1 MCDTLKTKLKGR
13 ILHSQSREVVSN
25 VYKFMKKE
33 ADDKSLSIPLAKA
46 RARTAVATGVSEREI
61 TRINNELK
69 KITLHSD
76 NGESSFSTPNKLKG
90 SRKRPIT
97 GLDEFDKALIRR
109 IVYEF
114 HFQKKK
120 LPTVSLLHEELKQRM
135 DFKGSKSS
143 LKKLLKELGFKW
155 RKTQNNRKLL
165 IETNEIR
172 EKRISYLRAL
182 KRYRSEGRPVIYL
195 DESYI
200 LTSHVSSASW
210 SDDSTKG
217 MRVPISKGQRL
228 IMIHAGSE
236 AGFVPNA
243 LTMWK
248 ASNVTGDYHDNVNK
262 DTMMRWMKEK
272 LLPNIP
278 PRSVI
283 VVDNA
288 PYHNAQKDKAPTSKS
303 RKQEM
308 KDWLLKHGIPFS
320 DDLLVPELYKL
331 ILQYKPR
338 FVRYELDELVA
349 TNEHVVLRLPPY
361 HPDLNPIELIWAEV
375 KNYVASRNIQCS
387 FESIK
392 SLAEEKFNLIGA
404 SEWAK
409 KCDHVKKIE
418 NDYASAEPRI
428 DDLVDS
434 MIISLGNSDSD
445 SSEDDADDDLSGIE
459 DLD

>member
-1 MCDTLKTKLKGR
+1 M
-13 ILHSQSREVVSN
+13 
-25 VYKFMKKE
+25 
-33 ADDKSLSIPLAKA
+33 
-46 RARTAVATGVSEREI
+46 
-61 TRINNELK
+61 
-69 KITLHSD
+69 
-76 NGESSFSTPNKLKG
+76 
-90 SRKRPIT
+90 
-97 GLDEFDKALIRR
+97 
-109 IVYEF
+109 
-114 HFQKKK
+114 
-120 LPTVSLLHEELKQRM
+120 
-135 DFKGSKSS
+135 
-143 LKKLLKELGFKW
+143 
-155 RKTQNNRKLL
+155 

-182 KRYRSEGRPVIYL
+182 KRYRDEGRPIIYL

-248 ASNVTGDYHDNVNK
+248 ASSVTGDYHDNVNK
-262 DTMMRWMKEK
+262 ETMIKWMKEK

-308 KDWLLKHGIPFS
+308 KDWLSVHEIPFS

-349 TNEHVVLRLPPY
+349 TNGHVVLRLPPY

-404 SEWAK
+404 KEWAT
-409 KCDHVKKIE
+409 KCDHVKTIE
-418 NDYASAEPRI
+418 KDYASAEPRI
-428 DDLVDS
+428 DNLVES

-445 SSEDDADDDLSGIE
+445 SSEDDDDGLSGIE